1 MTSHSSSSSS
11 QSTDP
16 NIDNPIDN
24 SLDAIENQL
33 SSITIPEITNGSST
47 QCSSSSSSNAAT
59 SASGADVD
67 NDAVYV
73 HRTDSLVVQEDGGKS
88 RWLRTKRHL
97 NELYKLHHWCFHRA
111 YSPWEKDQSPEQ
123 LLEEQAS
130 PSAIESTEP
139 TDPILASPNLPSF
152 DESVIYPSP
161 VDTLPAILH
170 AFTGQFV
177 PRTLKVA
184 GSINGHSVVALI
196 DGGSTHNFIQTRL
209 AKHLGLTIQ
218 PSPHL
223 QVTVGN
229 GDTVGLPK
237 RLLPTRPFDHRI
249 PLLPTSS
256 PINVKPYRYPH
267 FHKTEMERLISEMLS
282 EGIIRP
288 SNSPFSSP
296 VLLVKKKDGAWRF
309 CVDYR
314 AVNAITVKDR
324 FPIPT
329 VDELLDEFHGA
340 TIFSNLDLR
349 AGYHQ
354 LRIHEE
360 DVAKTA
366 FRTHHGHYEFL
377 VMPFGLS
384 NAPSTFQATMNY
396 IFRSVLRKFVF
407 VFFDDILV
415 YSTSW
420 ELHLQH
426 LEAVFSIFESNC
438 FFAKQSKCEFGSSS
452 VSYLGHIVSSDGVS
466 VDPAKVKAIKDWPL
480 PKNLKQLRGF
490 LGLVGYYRHFVAH
503 YASLAASLTQLLRK
517 DAFVWSESATTAF
530 NNLKQALMETPVLTL
545 PDFSKD
551 FVIQTDAS
559 GFGIGAILLQDGH
572 PIAYFSKQMSLRLQQ
587 ASIYVREMFAITEAV
602 KRRRQYLLGRP
613 FHIQT
618 DHQSLRSIVDQ
629 TIQTPEQYKWL
640 SKLLGYDF
648 TITYRPESFALIQS
662 LADRPADYPHHQ
674 FREGLIF
681 YKNRILVPRDS
692 ALQQLLLAEYHNT
705 LVGGHAGMQR
715 TLARISA
722 TFYWPKMKETVQ
734 SFVSQCQ
741 DIIKLHGFPSSIVS
755 DRDPI
760 FMSSFW
766 KELFKLQ
773 AIKMTPFEA
782 VYGRSP
788 PSLLDY
794 IAGTSKV
801 DAVDALLQSRTELI
815 SQLQS
820 NICRAQ
826 LRMCNQAN
834 AHRTD
839 VEFQVDDWVFVKLQ
853 PHRQSSV
860 ALRQSHK
867 LSKRFFGPFR
877 IGPIAYPQQPLPP
890 HFIGSY
896 PVLTPVEVLGYRK
909 VLVHNCQ
916 VPQVLVRWQQQHPSE
931 ATWEPLEDF
940 RKDFPSFNLEDKV
953 FLDARGN
960 DASQLSKESTNQVN
974 RRSTRVTRVPARL
987 MD

>member
-1 MTSHSSSSSS
+1 MTSHSSSSSSSS

-24 SLDAIENQL
+24 SRDAIENQL

-47 QCSSSSSSNAAT
+47 QCSSSSSNAAT

-67 NDAVYV
+67 NDDVYV

-88 RWLRTKRHL
+88 RWVRAKRHL

-139 TDPILASPNLPSF
+139 IDPILAAPNPPSF

-161 VDTLPAILH
+161 VDTLPAISLH

-196 DGGSTHNFIQTRL
+196 DGWSTRNFIQTRL

-229 GDTVGLPK
+229 GDTVGCVQQQINLGHKPFVIDLF
-237 RLLPTRPFDHRI
+237 LLPIYGPDIVLGVEWLATLGPIVFDYKNLYMEINDNNGTVVRFPGLVNPTFSQISLSQLQKAETQDAVVSFFHLQVMEES
-249 PLLPTSS
+249 PEPTS
-256 PINVKPYRYPH
+256 PPLVHQAPTPTLDEALKQ
-267 FHKTEMERLISEMLS
+267 
-282 EGIIRP
+282 
-288 SNSPFSSP
+288 
-296 VLLVKKKDGAWRF
+296 LLV
-309 CVDYR
+309 
-314 AVNAITVKDR
+314 N
-324 FPIPT
+324 
-329 VDELLDEFHGA
+329 
-340 TIFSNLDLR
+340 
-349 AGYHQ
+349 
-354 LRIHEE
+354 
-360 DVAKTA
+360 
-366 FRTHHGHYEFL
+366 
-377 VMPFGLS
+377 
-384 NAPSTFQATMNY
+384 
-396 IFRSVLRKFVF
+396 
-407 VFFDDILV
+407 
-415 YSTSW
+415 TSW

-426 LEAVFSIFESNC
+426 LETMFSILESNC

-466 VDPAKVKAIKDWPL
+466 VDPTKVKAIKDWPL

-490 LGLVGYYRHFVAH
+490 LGLAGYYRHFIAH
-503 YASLAASLTQLLRK
+503 YASLAASLTPLLRK
-517 DAFVWSESATTAF
+517 DAFVWSEFATTAF
-530 NNLKQALMETPVLTL
+530 NNLKQALM
-545 PDFSKD
+545 
-551 FVIQTDAS
+551 QT
-559 GFGIGAILLQDGH
+559 DGH

-587 ASIYVREMFAITEAV
+587 ASTYVREMFAITEGV
-602 KRRRQYLLGRP
+602 KRWRQYLLGRP

-618 DHQSLRSIVDQ
+618 DHQSLRSIVNQ

-640 SKLLGYDF
+640 SKLLSYDF
-648 TITYRPESFALIQS
+648 TITYRL
-662 LADRPADYPHHQ
+662 DNGPAD
-674 FREGLIF
+674 
-681 YKNRILVPRDS
+681 
-692 ALQQLLLAEYHNT
+692 AL
-705 LVGGHAGMQR
+705 
-715 TLARISA
+715 SC
-722 TFYWPKMKETVQ
+722 
-734 SFVSQCQ
+734 VSQATV
-741 DIIKLHGFPSSIVS
+741 LVVV
-755 DRDPI
+755 DR
-760 FMSSFW
+760 
-766 KELFKLQ
+766 LFKHGHFCPLGQ
-773 AIKMTPFEA
+773 NFTAPQVAEDYLRCFTSHNPRTWLRYLPWAEWCYNTSWHSTIKMTPFEA

-820 NICRAQ
+820 NIHRAQ
-826 LRMCNQAN
+826 LCMCNQAN

-853 PHRQSSV
+853 PYRQSSV

-877 IGPIAYPQQPLPP
+877 IVERIGPVAYRLDLPEESQIHNVFHISVLKKCNGDPLSQQQPLPP
-890 HFIGSY
+890 HFIG
-896 PVLTPVEVLGYRK
+896 
-909 VLVHNCQ
+909 
-916 VPQVLVRWQQQHPSE
+916 WQQQHPSE

-960 DASQLSKESTNQVN
+960 DASQLSKESRNQVN
-974 RRSTRVTRVPARL
+974 RSTRVTRVPARL